1 MRFPVWLLF
10 AIVLGLVLA
19 DSPCTAQDPTSTDAQ
34 RALFEQAAD
43 YSKEFSGHG
52 VLVQHRGKI
61 LYERYDNWGK
71 ETPHMLASGT
81 KSFSGVLAMFAVQDG
96 LLELDDLVVVRFAE
110 PSAQGAKFQN
120 DDFIKPILEA
130 LTPSKP

>member
-10 AIVLGLVLA
+10 AIVLGLELA

-34 RALFEQAAD
+34 RTLFEQAAD

-61 LYERYDNWGK
+61 LYERYDNWGAD
-71 ETPHMLASGT
+71 TPHMLVDGEKT
-81 KSFSGVLAMFAVQDG
+81 PQAM
-96 LLELDDLVVVRFAE
+96 
-110 PSAQGAKFQN
+110 STFQR
-120 DDFIKPILEA
+120 E
-130 LTPSKP
+130 